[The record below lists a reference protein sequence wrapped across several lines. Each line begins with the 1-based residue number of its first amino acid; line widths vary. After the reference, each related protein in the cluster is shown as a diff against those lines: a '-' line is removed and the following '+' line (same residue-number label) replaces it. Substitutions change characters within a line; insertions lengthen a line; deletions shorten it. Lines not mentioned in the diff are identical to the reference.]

1 MSTILPVIKKYGL
14 AFFLLFPAIAS
25 AQPSDFAG
33 LVGMII
39 DLINLAIPVLFS
51 VVFVFL
57 IWKVFDSWVLHAGD
71 ESKREDGKKYALT
84 AVIVFVVMLSA
95 WGIVIMIK
103 ESLLG

>member
-1 MSTILPVIKKYGL
+1 MQKYGAVFL
-14 AFFLLFPAIAS
+14 LLFPAIAF
-25 AQPSDFAG
+25 AQPSDFTG
-33 LVGMII
+33 LVTMII

-57 IWKVFDSWVLHAGD
+57 IWKVFDSWVLNAGD